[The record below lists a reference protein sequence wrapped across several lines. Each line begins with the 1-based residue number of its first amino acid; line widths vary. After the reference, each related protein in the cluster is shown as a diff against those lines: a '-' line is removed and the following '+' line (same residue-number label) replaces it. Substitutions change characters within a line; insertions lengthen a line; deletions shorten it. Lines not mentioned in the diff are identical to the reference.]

1 MKIPWLPIIG
11 AIAAVALVKFVGRHL
26 GMTASLVTLGTL
38 MLAWWG
44 MHLFYKQRIRQ
55 IHAQLE
61 TLDEARKAEVL
72 AELDPEIRKELER
85 VAPQKKNA

>member
-11 AIAAVALVKFVGRHL
+11 AIGAVALVKLIGRYV

-44 MHLFYKQRIRQ
+44 VHLFYKQRIRQ
-55 IHAQLE
+55 IHSQLE
-61 TLDEARKAEVL
+61 SLDEERKAEVL
-72 AELDPEIRKELER
+72 AQLDPEIRKDIER
-85 VAPQKKNA
+85 IAPQKKNA